1 MPPIVN
7 DLIVWS
13 VGQSPSEPCRKFGSD
28 HDAVCVQDSGGPSE
42 RPITYIADHFGQ
54 IPYCVHFHLTQYS
67 LLVLFVFRIDALYS
81 VRLFYCIV
89 PSVTLCIALSL

>member
-1 MPPIVN
+1 VSPAENSEVIMMPFVFRTRVGPAK
-7 DLIVWS
+7 DLL
-13 VGQSPSEPCRKFGSD
+13 
-28 HDAVCVQDSGGPSE
+28 H
-42 RPITYIADHFGQ
+42 IADHFGQ